1 MPCVTS
7 APNEPCFHAKAF
19 QTHLTGPPRRK
30 RRGPWRPWRPRVQA
44 SHPPPCIGRPRGL
57 FSDIQPI
64 SRRQGDIRGI
74 RRRQRLPGWRNGGT
88 QPAGSPGKEAA
99 KGGSPWARR
108 GARAPGAARRA
119 PRASGGGHPLPSAD
133 FLSPVFTAH
142 ARRLGSQQTQ
152 KDARDSGS
160 ASPRRRKARRA
171 SRSRPPLFSSRVYL
185 RILVLVTPVVKHF
198 TSFCGKRRDA
208 SSSTLTIFLIH
219 HAHSPSPPKI
229 HLKGNSLPVR

>member
-1 MPCVTS
+1 MTS
-7 APNEPCFHAKAF
+7 APDEPRFHAKAF
-19 QTHLTGPPRRK
+19 QTHLTRPPRRK
-30 RRGPWRPWRPRVQA
+30 RPGPWRPWRPRVQA

-142 ARRLGSQQTQ
+142 T
-152 KDARDSGS
+152 RDSGLS
-160 ASPRRRKARRA
+160 RRRRTRETREAHLHGA
-171 SRSRPPLFSSRVYL
+171 GRPS
-185 RILVLVTPVVKHF
+185 
-198 TSFCGKRRDA
+198 
-208 SSSTLTIFLIH
+208 
-219 HAHSPSPPKI
+219 SPS
-229 HLKGNSLPVR
+229 SLPFTRLLTYFSFGHTCG

>member
-1 MPCVTS
+1 MNPVFMQKHSRRISPGHRGGS
-7 APNEPCFHAKAF
+7 AGVPGDPGDLGCRLR
-19 QTHLTGPPRRK
+19 TPPL
-30 RRGPWRPWRPRVQA
+30 
-44 SHPPPCIGRPRGL
+44 CIGRPRGL

-119 PRASGGGHPLPSAD
+119 PPASGGGHPLPSAD

-160 ASPRRRKARRA
+160 ASPRRRKAVLA
-171 SRSRPPLFSSRVYL
+171 LLSSV
-185 RILVLVTPVVKHF
+185 HAF
-198 TSFCGKRRDA
+198 TYVF
-208 SSSTLTIFLIH
+208 
-219 HAHSPSPPKI
+219 
-229 HLKGNSLPVR
+229 

>member
-7 APNEPCFHAKAF
+7 APDEPCFHAKAF

-108 GARAPGAARRA
+108 EARAPGAARRA
-119 PRASGGGHPLPSAD
+119 REPQEAGPPCPQPASSRQCLPLTLAASG
-133 FLSPVFTAH
+133 LS
-142 ARRLGSQQTQ
+142 
-152 KDARDSGS
+152 
-160 ASPRRRKARRA
+160 RRRRTRETREAHLHGAGRRA
-171 SRSRPPLFSSRVYL
+171 EQAVLALLSSV
-185 RILVLVTPVVKHF
+185 HAF
-198 TSFCGKRRDA
+198 TYVF
-208 SSSTLTIFLIH
+208 
-219 HAHSPSPPKI
+219 
-229 HLKGNSLPVR
+229 

>member
-7 APNEPCFHAKAF
+7 APDEPCFHAKAF

-44 SHPPPCIGRPRGL
+44 SHPPTCIGRPRGL

-142 ARRLGSQQTQ
+142 T
-152 KDARDSGS
+152 RDSGLS
-160 ASPRRRKARRA
+160 RRRRTRETRETHLHGAGRRA
-171 SRSRPPLFSSRVYL
+171 EQAVLALLSSV
-185 RILVLVTPVVKHF
+185 HAF
-198 TSFCGKRRDA
+198 TYVF
-208 SSSTLTIFLIH
+208 
-219 HAHSPSPPKI
+219 
-229 HLKGNSLPVR
+229 

>member
-1 MPCVTS
+1 MTS

-44 SHPPPCIGRPRGL
+44 SHHLPCIGRPRGL

-119 PRASGGGHPLPSAD
+119 PPSLRRRAPPALSRLPLASVYRSRSPPRVSAD
-133 FLSPVFTAH
+133 AEGR
-142 ARRLGSQQTQ
+142 ARLGKRIST
-152 KDARDSGS
+152 APEGR
-160 ASPRRRKARRA
+160 P
-171 SRSRPPLFSSRVYL
+171 RPPLFSSRVYL

>member
-1 MPCVTS
+1 MTS

-19 QTHLTGPPRRK
+19 QTHLTVPPRRK

-108 GARAPGAARRA
+108 GARAPGAARR
-119 PRASGGGHPLPSAD
+119 PREPQEAGTPCPQPTSSRQCLPLTLAASG
-133 FLSPVFTAH
+133 LS
-142 ARRLGSQQTQ
+142 
-152 KDARDSGS
+152 
-160 ASPRRRKARRA
+160 RRRRTRETRETHLHGAG
-171 SRSRPPLFSSRVYL
+171 RPS
-185 RILVLVTPVVKHF
+185 
-198 TSFCGKRRDA
+198 
-208 SSSTLTIFLIH
+208 
-219 HAHSPSPPKI
+219 SPS
-229 HLKGNSLPVR
+229 SLQFTRLLTYFSFGHTCG